1 MKKNENFHAS
11 LGNAVAGLSFMFK
24 TQRNFKIHLAATVIV
39 IITGIWLGCS
49 LLEWVLI
56 VFAIG
61 LVWVTEA
68 FNTALECFFDL
79 IEPQENRVVKAG
91 KDTAAAA
98 VLIASIMSAIIGIFV
113 YGPLLLKK
121 ISELFSS

>member
-1 MKKNENFHAS
+1 MD
-11 LGNAVAGLSFMFK
+11 
-24 TQRNFKIHLAATVIV
+24 
-39 IITGIWLGCS
+39 
-49 LLEWVLI
+49 WVLI

-61 LVWVTEA
+61 LVWISEA

-98 VLIASIMSAIIGIFV
+98 VLIASILSAVIGLLVFGPHLMQKIIIN
-113 YGPLLLKK
+113 LLDR
-121 ISELFSS
+121 